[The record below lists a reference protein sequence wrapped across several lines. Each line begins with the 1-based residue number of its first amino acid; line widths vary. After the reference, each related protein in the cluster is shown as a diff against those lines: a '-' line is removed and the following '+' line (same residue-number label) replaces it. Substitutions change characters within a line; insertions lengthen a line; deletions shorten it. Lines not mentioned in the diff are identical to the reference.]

1 MTSRDL
7 LIAGGGP
14 TGLATA
20 LYAVRAGLDVTV
32 REPRIGAVDKACGEG
47 LMPGALARLL
57 DLGVDPEGRDLAG
70 IRYVAETRSAET
82 PFRAGHGRGV
92 RRTTLHAALRQA
104 CVAAGVIIE
113 PVAVKT
119 VRPVADYV
127 LVDGDRFR
135 YVVAADG
142 LHSHVRRM
150 AGLDAPPVRLRR
162 WGLRRHFAVEPWT
175 AFVEVHW
182 SPLAEAYV
190 TPVGPKEVGVAVLS
204 TVRRRYDDHLAD
216 FPTLRDRFV
225 DVAAGPVRGS
235 GPLRQRS
242 RARTSGRVLLVGDA
256 AGYVDAL
263 TGEGIALGLAQG
275 ALAVAAVA
283 KGDPQEYERGWP
295 ALTRRYRWL
304 TQGLVQAT
312 RLSPVRASLVPIAER
327 LPRLFEA
334 CVNAAATS
342 A

>member
-1 MTSRDL
+1 VTPRDL

-32 REPRIGAVDKACGEG
+32 REPRVGTIDKACGEG

-57 DLGVDPEGRDLAG
+57 DLGVDPAGQDLAG
-70 IRYVAETRSAET
+70 IRYVAEAGSAET

-92 RRTTLHAALRQA
+92 RRTTLHAALREA
-104 CVAAGVIIE
+104 CLEAGVTME
-113 PVAVKT
+113 PVAVST
-119 VRPVADYV
+119 VRPGPDHV
-127 LVDGDRFR
+127 LVDGDQFR

-150 AGLDAPPVRLRR
+150 VGLDAPPVRLRR
-162 WGLRRHFAVEPWT
+162 WGLRRHFTVQPWT

-190 TPVGPKEVGVAVLS
+190 TPVGPKEVGVAMLS
-204 TVRRRYDDHLAD
+204 SVRRRYEDHLAD
-216 FPTLRDRFV
+216 FASLRDRLAEV
-225 DVAAGPVRGS
+225 PAGPVRGS

-242 RARTSGRVLLVGDA
+242 CARTAGRVLLVGDA

-275 ALAVAAVA
+275 ALAVAAIA
-283 KGDPQEYERGWP
+283 KGDPQEYEREWP

-327 LPRLFEA
+327 LPRLFDA
-334 CVNAAATS
+334 CVHAAATS